1 MVEAAGRDA
10 QAAQQAL
17 DAAQAAA
24 AAAQAEADAAEQHA
38 RGSAGSDAAL
48 LPLQQRLAVA
58 EEEVRLLAAQQQRW
72 AELHAS
78 LQEEQTAVTRLTAA
92 HHRAALAAAAA
103 LQAKRQLDAD
113 LQLAQTAASAK
124 SFSASV
130 SAEVQQLEAAV
141 AAGRQ
146 AAAAA
151 AAAVDSGEAR
161 LAELQAE
168 RGRAVEALQQA
179 QIAAAVPRSGE
190 AGIAQVQQQRAQ
202 LAQLRRRESQ
212 LAQEAGTLAARLG
225 SASGSGWRPLHT
237 CFHFA
242 DSAAAKQHATAL
254 QLLAGNKLEVAVA
267 DGMEAAGHLL
277 AAGGGQRIW
286 PLDSLLAADHTQ
298 QQLRAV
304 QAFPAGEHAA

>member
-1 MVEAAGRDA
+1 M
-10 QAAQQAL
+10 
-17 DAAQAAA
+17 A
-24 AAAQAEADAAEQHA
+24 AAAQAEADAAEQQA
-38 RGSAGSDAAL
+38 RGSAGSEAAL

-72 AELHAS
+72 AKLHACV
-78 LQEEQTAVTRLTAA
+78 QEEQTAVARLTAA
-92 HHRAALAAAAA
+92 HDRAAAAAAAA

-113 LQLAQTAASAK
+113 LRLAETEASAK
-124 SFSASV
+124 SFAVSV
-130 SAEVQQLEAAV
+130 GADVQQLEAAV
-141 AAGRQ
+141 VAGRQ
-146 AAAAA
+146 ASAAA

-168 RGRAVEALQQA
+168 RGRAAEALQQA
-179 QIAAAVPRSGE
+179 QMAAAGARSGQ

-202 LAQLRRRESQ
+202 LAQVRCRESQ

-225 SASGSGWRPLHT
+225 SASGSGWRPLHA

-254 QLLAGNKLEVAVA
+254 QLLAGSKLAVAVA

-277 AAGGGQRIW
+277 AAGGGERIW

-298 QQLRAV
+298 QQRRAA
-304 QAFPAGEHAA
+304 QAFPAGEHAAWG